1 MQIFFSICKKNYK
14 IRKTGIR
21 NTLFYSQ
28 KKTVSRSVRAVGFN
42 TYFEEF

>member
-28 KKTVSRSVRAVGFN
+28 KKTVGFN